1 MARLRS
7 LDLVAALVIVGCLAG
22 LAFVLREERFAGGAI
37 AIDGDTLVMDGRRI
51 RLRGMDAPELAQTC
65 RRDALVW
72 RCGEEARAALR
83 ALIANRT
90 LVCAAKG
97 RDRYERVLA
106 ICSVDG
112 VDVGAELVRRG
123 LAVAFGTYLDEERQA
138 REARR
143 GVWAGAFET
152 PQAWRRRHETE
163 GRT

>member
-1 MARLRS
+1 MAGLRS
-7 LDLVAALVIVGCLAG
+7 LDLLAAIVIIGSLAG
-22 LAFVLREERFAGGAI
+22 LAFVLREERIAGGAV

-65 RRDALVW
+65 RRDAQVW

-90 LVCAAKG
+90 VDCAPKG

-106 ICSVDG
+106 ICGVDG
-112 VDVGAELVRRG
+112 TDVGAELVRRG
-123 LAVAFGTYLDEERQA
+123 LAVSFGAYLDEEREA
-138 REARR
+138 RAARR
-143 GVWAGAFET
+143 GVWAGPFET
-152 PQAWRRRHETE
+152 PQAWRRRHEGE